1 MVCIVFSFIF
11 GCCSLQ
17 LRFKGCSS
25 RFNVLFPLRRRLLA
39 AGTFYIAHFLKSWKS
54 YDFLEAIGFY
64 DNDSSMELR
73 HLRYFCAV
81 AQHLN
86 YSEASRRLH
95 VAQPAVS
102 QTILDLEEELEVKL
116 LHRTRRSV
124 QLTAAGTTFLREA
137 EDILRRAAEARRQ
150 AQRTARGEVGSLGIG
165 FFGTAAAPILP
176 ALVQSYR
183 GKFPDVEL
191 QLYEMNPDQQLA
203 AFDEG
208 RIDLGFSRP
217 LPPDRKV
224 EFEEEVVYTDC
235 LAVALP
241 EMHPFAKEKVVRLK
255 SLATEPFV
263 QFHRKGA
270 PGLFDEVIAC
280 CRRADFSP
288 RIVNEPNFM
297 ATVMTLIESGFGVS
311 LIPRCVRSL
320 NRPHVAIRSI
330 TPSSNPIPLCAVWR
344 KSDDNP
350 ALPAFVDILRKATP
364 RIRTQMEG

>member
-1 MVCIVFSFIF
+1 MACIVFSFIF

-17 LRFKGCSS
+17 LQFKGCSS
-25 RFNVLFPLRRRLLA
+25 RFNFLFPLRQRLSA
-39 AGTFYIAHFLKSWKS
+39 TDTFYIAHFLKSWKS
-54 YDFLEAIGFY
+54 YALLAVIGFY
-64 DNDSSMELR
+64 DKYQSMELR

-86 YSEASRRLH
+86 YSEAARRLH
-95 VAQPAVS
+95 VAQPAIS
-102 QTILDLEEELEVKL
+102 QTILDLEDEIEVKL

-217 LPPDRKV
+217 LPLDRKS
-224 EFEEEVVYTDC
+224 EFEEEVVYTDT
-235 LAVALP
+235 LSVALP
-241 EMHPFAKEKVVRLK
+241 EFHPFAKQAVVHLK
-255 SLATEPFV
+255 NLAAEPFV

-270 PGLFDEVIAC
+270 PGLFDEVTAC
-280 CRRADFSP
+280 CRRAGFSP
-288 RIVNEPNFM
+288 RVVSEPNFM
-297 ATVMTLIESGFGVS
+297 ATVMTLVESGLGIS

-330 TPSSNPIPLCAVWR
+330 SPKSASIPLCVAWR
-344 KSDDNP
+344 KSANSP
-350 ALPAFVDILRKATP
+350 PLAAFLDVLRKATP
-364 RIRTQMEG
+364 RIRVQMEV